1 MSNYTPSGDPI
12 SSSRGVS
19 LNIRNELSAIAT
31 AITSK
36 LDSNA
41 LSSTSVTSIA
51 IPVSFPSTISFVM
64 GTGLSFTGGQS
75 ILLADQAA
83 PGTNAMYGYL
93 LSYNTT
99 SGLSSMS
106 VTSAIGSG
114 TISAWNV
121 AISSNTGATLVS
133 NTFTGFQNFARA
145 TVVSHATTADI
156 WAALGN
162 QIDWTGTATTT
173 AFPNAP
179 QGGASRRLICAGA
192 CSFTAGAN
200 LLIDGVASGSTM
212 TCAANDTVIVEAIS
226 ITQFKLTRLRY
237 DGRVQV
243 SAGNH
248 VVTVTTGIGY
258 ATTNTMIRR
267 YTTIQENVGTAI
279 TYADS
284 AALGASFTINEP
296 GLYEIYRID
305 SNNGG
310 SLNYGVSLNSAA
322 LTTSIVS
329 ITAATRVL
337 YGSHGTVVG
346 DPTTPICR
354 TLSLTTGDVI
364 RPHDDAAADDT
375 TALKSVFSI
384 RKVGYV

>member
-12 SSSRGVS
+12 AASRGVS
-19 LNIRNELSAIAT
+19 LNIRNELTAIAT
-31 AITSK
+31 AISSK
-36 LDSNA
+36 LDANA
-41 LSSTSVTSIA
+41 LSSTSTTSLTIPGVFPTTVT
-51 IPVSFPSTISFVM
+51 FVM
-64 GTGLSFTGGQS
+64 GTGLGFTGGQS
-75 ILLADQAA
+75 VLIADSAA

-93 LSYNTT
+93 LSYSST
-99 SGLSSMS
+99 SGITSVG

-114 TISAWNV
+114 TKTSWNIS
-121 AISSNTGATLVS
+121 ISSNTGATLVS

-156 WAALGN
+156 WSALGN
-162 QIDWTGTATTT
+162 QINWTGTATTT
-173 AFPNAP
+173 AFPAAP
-179 QGGASRRLICAGA
+179 QAGASRRLICAGA

-200 LLIDGVASGSTM
+200 LLIDGVSSGNTV
-212 TCAANDTVIVEAIS
+212 TCAVNDTIIVEAITT
-226 ITQFKLTRLRY
+226 TQFKLTRLRY

-248 VVTVTTGIGY
+248 VVTVTTGNGY
-258 ATTNTMIRR
+258 GSINTMIRR
-267 YTTIQENVGTAI
+267 FTTTQENVGTAI

-284 AALGASFTINEP
+284 ATLGASFTINEP
-296 GLYEIYRID
+296 GLYEIYRLD

-310 SLNYGVSLNSAA
+310 SINFGVSLNSAT
-322 LTTSIVS
+322 LTTSIIS
-329 ITAATRVL
+329 ITAASRVL
-337 YGSHGTVVG
+337 YGSQGTVAG
-346 DPTTPICR
+346 DPVTPLVR

-364 RPHDDAAADDT
+364 RPHDDASADDT